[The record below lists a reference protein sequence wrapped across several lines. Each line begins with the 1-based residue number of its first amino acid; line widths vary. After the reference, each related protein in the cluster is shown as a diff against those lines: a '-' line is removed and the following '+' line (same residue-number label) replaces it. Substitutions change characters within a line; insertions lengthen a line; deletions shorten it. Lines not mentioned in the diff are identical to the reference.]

1 MSVSFEI
8 ACLAIVPRSYFHD
21 FYERKQEYRPMQFDF
36 YTILAI
42 VITVV
47 VIFQI
52 RNVLGK
58 RNGNERPPFDPYSS
72 KSESKADKNGNDN
85 VVELPRRKG
94 TTEPVL
100 NPQLEEDHSV
110 TAVIDRLAET
120 GTALNEGLKK
130 IVEADDMFDP
140 EEFLGGAKSAYEYI
154 VTAFA
159 AGDRK
164 TLKNLLSTDVFDGF
178 SEAIKDREQRDETI
192 DFSFVGINKAKIVSA
207 DLIKGMA
214 RIEVDFKS
222 EIIQAT
228 MDEEGRIVDGDP
240 NAVDEVKDLW
250 TFERDTNSGDP
261 NWKLVATETP
271 D

>member
-1 MSVSFEI
+1 
-8 ACLAIVPRSYFHD
+8 
-21 FYERKQEYRPMQFDF
+21 MQLDF

-47 VIFQI
+47 VVFQI

-72 KSESKADKNGNDN
+72 KSESKVEKNASDN
-85 VVELPRRKG
+85 VVEMPRRKG
-94 TTEPVL
+94 APEPVM
-100 NPQLEEDHSV
+100 NPQLQEDNSV

-130 IVEADDMFDP
+130 IVEVDGSFDP

-164 TLKNLLSTDVFDGF
+164 TLKNLLSSDVFDGF
-178 SEAIKDREQRDETI
+178 SDAIKDREKRDETI
-192 DFSFVGINKAKIVSA
+192 DFSFVGINKASIVSA
-207 DLIKGMA
+207 DMVGSTA
-214 RIEVDFKS
+214 RVEVDFKS

-228 MDEEGRIVDGDP
+228 MDQEGRIIDGDP

-250 TFERDTNSGDP
+250 TFERDTTLGDP

>member
-1 MSVSFEI
+1 M
-8 ACLAIVPRSYFHD
+8 
-21 FYERKQEYRPMQFDF
+21 
-36 YTILAI
+36 
-42 VITVV
+42 
-47 VIFQI
+47 
-52 RNVLGK
+52 
-58 RNGNERPPFDPYSS
+58 
-72 KSESKADKNGNDN
+72 
-85 VVELPRRKG
+85 
-94 TTEPVL
+94 
-100 NPQLEEDHSV
+100 
-110 TAVIDRLAET
+110 IDRLAET

-130 IVEADDMFDP
+130 IVDADYTFDP

-164 TLKNLLSTDVFDGF
+164 TPKNLLSADVFDGF

-250 TFERDTNSGDP
+250 TFERDTTTDDP

>member
-1 MSVSFEI
+1 
-8 ACLAIVPRSYFHD
+8 
-21 FYERKQEYRPMQFDF
+21 MQLDF

-72 KSESKADKNGNDN
+72 KSDRNSEKDDNDN
-85 VVELPRRKG
+85 VVELPRRNG
-94 TTEPVL
+94 APEPVM
-100 NPQLEEDHSV
+100 NSQLQEDNSV
-110 TAVIDRLAET
+110 TAVIDRLAES

-130 IVEADDMFDP
+130 IVEVDANFDP

-164 TLKNLLSTDVFDGF
+164 TLKNLLSADVYDGF
-178 SEAIKDREQRDETI
+178 NEAIKDREKREETI
-192 DFSFVGINKAKIVSA
+192 DFSFVGINKASIITA
-207 DLIKGMA
+207 DLVGKMA
-214 RIEVDFKS
+214 RVEVDFKS

-228 MDEEGRIVDGDP
+228 MDDEGRIINGDP
-240 NAVDEVKDLW
+240 NAVDEVKDRW
-250 TFERDTNSGDP
+250 TFERDTASNDP